1 MVNKEAEKQQSTLLQ
16 LYYFV
21 AGTLQMKD
29 ILHSFEENHLLVF
42 DIPSSNEDETFFDA
56 ELRILTIVNN
66 DVNSIV
72 GVERFITISLYNE
85 PLNKLHVLDERHVYH
100 TDNTWLK
107 FNMTDPVNQLLTN
120 YTKQRFLKLIIS
132 VKAFLPFLDYNKDH
146 FKLSLLPVT
155 EDIEHN
161 YPILLLSYMTSKESL
176 HDREISKRKKR
187 NVEEDYEEETNK
199 IWDNEQQN
207 KAQVKKIKR
216 LKNTCKRKPL
226 FVDFAEI
233 QYDAWIV
240 QPSGYEAYQCS
251 GKCFYPVAEHLSPT
265 KHAIVQ
271 ALLHSVAPSRAVRS
285 CCVPSKLGS
294 ISLLYIDE
302 KGVLTYRYG
311 YKDMVVAECGCR

>member
-1 MVNKEAEKQQSTLLQ
+1 MCSKLILLI
-16 LYYFV
+16 LCFV
-21 AGTLQMKD
+21 YN
-29 ILHSFEENHLLVF
+29 I
-42 DIPSSNEDETFFDA
+42 
-56 ELRILTIVNN
+56 
-66 DVNSIV
+66 

-85 PLNKLHVLDERHVYH
+85 PSNKLNLLNERHIYH

-107 FNMTDPVNQLLTN
+107 FNMTDPVNHLLTK
-120 YTKQRFLKLIIS
+120 YTIQKFLKLVIS
-132 VKAFLPFLDYNKDH
+132 VKAFLPFLDYTKDH

-155 EDIEHN
+155 EDVEHD
-161 YPILLLSYMTSKESL
+161 YPILLLSYMTSKETL
-176 HDREISKRKKR
+176 PDNKEVSKRKKR

-207 KAQVKKIKR
+207 KAQMKKIKR

-226 FVDFAEI
+226 YVDFAEI

-240 QPSGYEAYQCS
+240 QPSGYEVNMLILEVVVKVIMYLQAYQCS

-271 ALLHSVAPSRAVRS
+271 ALLHSVSPSRAVRS